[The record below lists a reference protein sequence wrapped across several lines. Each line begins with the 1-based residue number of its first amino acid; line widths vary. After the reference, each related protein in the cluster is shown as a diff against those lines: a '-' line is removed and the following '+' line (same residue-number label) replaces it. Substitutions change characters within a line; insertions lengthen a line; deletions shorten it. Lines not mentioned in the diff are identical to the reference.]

1 MDQELI
7 YRLAFQ
13 TDTENI
19 CQFLFRYFYYDEPLG
34 QALKVSLEEVDQ
46 LYREI
51 VNRCLKFPFSTLV
64 TRNDGEIVGVLLIS
78 VWNRNDSEED
88 NDYEG
93 STSSEGIRA
102 LIKLLNEVH
111 SNFWSLAPSNI
122 DSVLHREVSSVAP
135 HFQRKGIA
143 TRMLNEN
150 LNILKLKS
158 FNIGG
163 VISETCSYSNQV
175 LLAKH
180 GFKPLKEIKYST
192 VEDSKGNKILK
203 PTDGSEGI
211 ILNYKSIDGFDL
223 SF

>member
-1 MDQELI
+1 MDQELV
-7 YRLAFQ
+7 YRLAIQ
-13 TDTENI
+13 SDAENI
-19 CQFLFRYFYYDEPLG
+19 CQFLFKYFYFEEPCT
-34 QALKVSLEEVDQ
+34 QALKISLEQVDQ

-64 TRNDGEIVGVLLIS
+64 TKKDGEIVGVLLVS

-93 STSSEGIRA
+93 STASEEIRA
-102 LIKLLNEVH
+102 FIKLLNDIH
-111 SNFWSLAPSNI
+111 SDVWSLAPSNI
-122 DSVLHREVSSVAP
+122 DAVLHREVSSVAT

-150 LNILKLKS
+150 LNISKLES

-163 VISETCSYSNQV
+163 VISETCSYCNQV

-203 PTDGSEGI
+203 TTDGSEGI
-211 ILNYKSIDGFDL
+211 ILNYKSIEDFNL
-223 SF
+223 N